1 MESIT
6 RFFMIAASLIITA
19 GLVFIAFRMA
29 DIGNE
34 TANHV
39 MKEFAD
45 FGNEIREREILQYD
59 GVEVTGSDVANF
71 LRKQFSKNSGSD
83 SFVVKVVSD
92 RNTIVYSGYEDIK
105 EIYNF
110 SHASYIEPMAV
121 FQGSVYR
128 NENGVITE
136 VCFQKR

>member
-19 GLVFIAFRMA
+19 GLIFVAFRMA
-29 DIGNE
+29 DVGRG

-39 MKEFAD
+39 MQELAD
-45 FGNEIREREILQYD
+45 FGNEIKDNEILQYD
-59 GVEVTGSDVANF
+59 GVELAGSDVANF
-71 LRKQFSKNSGSD
+71 LRKQFSKRISD
-83 SFVVKVVSD
+83 TGFVVKVVTD
-92 RNTIVYSGYEDIK
+92 RGTIIYSEYEDIK

-121 FQGSVYR
+121 FRGTVYR

-136 VCFQKR
+136 VCFQKK